1 MFISSLITALALA
14 AAPAF
19 EGQFIFPPND
29 KHNHGSGIAECPN
42 GDLITIW
49 YHGSGERTADDVK
62 LLGARLRKGATAW
75 SEPFLMADTPDLPDC
90 NSTIFIDPRGTL
102 WIFWVAIQDNQ
113 WGGALLKYRTSTD
126 YQGDGA
132 PKWDW
137 QDVIHT
143 RPLKLEETYAKLLE
157 GAEDKLQ
164 AVIAVEPKLAE
175 EIAGIREAAK
185 DKLAARLGW
194 MTRVK
199 PVMTSEKRMM
209 LGLYSDVFN
218 CSLVTYTDDW
228 GQTWHC
234 SEPIAP
240 AEPNLLGNV
249 QPALAVRK
257 NGDIVA
263 YMRDNGIPHYVRTS
277 VSHDG
282 GITWP
287 EVGMDHAIRD
297 SGSSV
302 EVQVLQSGR
311 WLLVNNA
318 LISGRHR
325 LVAHLSEDEGKTW
338 KHIRDVETAEPEQGS
353 FSYPGLIQARDGK
366 IHLTYSY
373 RHNDTPGETIKHVAF
388 DEAWLM
394 ERGLADKE

>member
-1 MFISSLITALALA
+1 MLLSVVFTLSALA
-14 AAPAF
+14 AAPAPSG
-19 EGQFIFPPND
+19 EFIFPPND
-29 KHNHGSGIAECPN
+29 KHNHGSGIVECPN
-42 GDLITIW
+42 GDLLTIW

-62 LLGARLRKGATAW
+62 LLGARMKKGSTTW
-75 SEPFLMADTPDLPDC
+75 SEPFDMADTPELPDC

-102 WIFWVAIQDNQ
+102 WIFYVAIQDNQ
-113 WGGALLKYRTSTD
+113 WGGALLKYRTSTN
-126 YQGDGA
+126 YQNDG
-132 PKWDW
+132 PPVWDW

-143 RPLKLEETYAKLLE
+143 RPLKLAETYEKLLE
-157 GAEDKLQ
+157 GAEEKLK

-175 EIAGIREAAK
+175 EIAGIREATK
-185 DKLAARLGW
+185 DKLASRLGW
-194 MTRVK
+194 MTRVH
-199 PVMTSEKRMM
+199 PIMTSDSRLM

-228 GQTWHC
+228 GKTWHC

-240 AEPNLLGNV
+240 AEVNMLGLV
-249 QPALAVRK
+249 QPALVMRK

-263 YMRDNGIPHYVRTS
+263 YMRDNGIPKYVRTA

-287 EVGMDHAIRD
+287 EVGFEKTIRD

-302 EVQVLQSGR
+302 EALVLKSGR

-318 LISGRHR
+318 LTDGRHR

-338 KHIRDVETAEPEQGS
+338 KYIRDIETAEPEKGS
-353 FSYPGLIQARDGK
+353 FSYPGLIQAKDGTLH
-366 IHLTYSY
+366 ITYSY
-373 RHNDTPGETIKHVAF
+373 RRDGTDGETIKHVAF
-388 DEAWLM
+388 TEEWLLEAP
-394 ERGLADKE
+394 AK

>member
-1 MFISSLITALALA
+1 MLISTLIAACALA
-14 AAPAF
+14 AAPDIQGEF
-19 EGQFIFPPND
+19 LFPPND
-29 KHNHGSGIAECPN
+29 KHNHGSGLVECPN
-42 GDLITIW
+42 GDLLAIW
-49 YHGSGERTADDVK
+49 YHGSGERTADDVE
-62 LLGARLRKGATAW
+62 LLGARLRKGETQW
-75 SEPFLMADTPDLPDC
+75 SETFPMADTQDLPDC

-102 WIFWVAIQDNQ
+102 WIFWVTIQDNQ
-113 WGGALLKYRTSTD
+113 WGSALLKYRTSTN
-126 YQGDGA
+126 YQGDG
-132 PKWDW
+132 PPVWDW

-143 RPLKLEETYAKLLE
+143 RPVKLGETYEKLLE
-157 GAEDKLQ
+157 GAEEKLK
-164 AVIAVEPKLAE
+164 AVIAVQPKLAE

-185 DKLAARLGW
+185 DKLASRLGW

-199 PVMTSEKRMM
+199 PIMTSDTRMM

-228 GQTWHC
+228 GKTWYC

-240 AEPNLLGNV
+240 AEANLLGNV

-263 YMRDNGIPHYVRTS
+263 YMRDNGIPNYLRNA

-287 EVGMDHAIRD
+287 EVGMEKTIRD

-311 WLLVNNA
+311 WLVVNND
-318 LISGRHR
+318 LTDGRHR
-325 LVAHLSEDEGKTW
+325 LVAHLSEDEGATW
-338 KHIRDVETAEPEQGS
+338 KYVRDIETAEKGKGS
-353 FSYPGLIQARDGK
+353 FSYPGLIQAKDGTLHISFSYKRDG
-366 IHLTYSY
+366 TE
-373 RHNDTPGETIKHVAF
+373 GETIKHSAF
-388 DEAWLM
+388 TESWLM
-394 ERGLADKE
+394 ESLAGK